1 MISEDRTNLTQRWGT
16 HLQVLHLS
24 NTEIENVGHFAICRM
39 YVKDEHHHKV
49 EGKKLQKQS
58 LFLFTLKQ
66 IILQYWSTKQDA
78 TWVLLFFTCI
88 LFSNVICNFSAVPL
102 LYTHLDKPL
111 SKPRV
116 SKFLKLHHKNILP
129 RYQERFCQRGTMRAE
144 SCYSSSAPDEA
155 HKPQVHCYAEQ
166 PLSRTLI
173 LSEIKLRITTANLTY
188 ACLDWT
194 GLGTSSSRDCKS
206 GV

>member
-1 MISEDRTNLTQRWGT
+1 
-16 HLQVLHLS
+16 
-24 NTEIENVGHFAICRM
+24 M
-39 YVKDEHHHKV
+39 YVKDEHNHKV

-66 IILQYWSTKQDA
+66 IILQYWSTKEDA
-78 TWVLLFFTCI
+78 TCVVLLFFFFFTSI
-88 LFSNVICNFSAVPL
+88 LFWNVICNFSAVPL

-116 SKFLKLHHKNILP
+116 NKFLKLHHKNILP
-129 RYQERFCQRGTMRAE
+129 RYQEHFCQRGTMRAE
-144 SCYSSSAPDEA
+144 SCYSSSTPDEA
-155 HKPQVHCYAEQ
+155 YKPQVHCYVEQ

-194 GLGTSSSRDCKS
+194 ELGTSSSRDCKS
-206 GV
+206 GLWGWIMYVAWDTSTTFIHHIWN